1 MNDSHDPSISSTM
14 YTPFSV
20 PQMLSQLFLSL
31 NVDAKVKS
39 NPVKTYSQ
47 IKNKSRVF
55 FIVNVILFS
64 LKETV
69 IGGAHI
75 SDPQVAITTKTT
87 TTMYLLKEI

>member
-1 MNDSHDPSISSTM
+1 M

-75 SDPQVAITTKTT
+75 SDPQVAITTKKNNNNVFIKRNIKLQYF
-87 TTMYLLKEI
+87 MSCK